1 MLGAHSPKVSKGF
14 VPIDAR
20 GWIRSFRTF
29 ESTIASGFE
38 VSSKGL
44 AYQPCSRRVRR
55 AKGMLSV
62 RRTPR
67 IRGIGFHGL
76 ELEGVR
82 KRIDIEAAG
91 YRVACP
97 AEAWI
102 PDTKPID
109 LIGCDAG
116 ALAITEELTR
126 IQWGD
131 LA

>member
-1 MLGAHSPKVSKGF
+1 
-14 VPIDAR
+14 
-20 GWIRSFRTF
+20 
-29 ESTIASGFE
+29 
-38 VSSKGL
+38 
-44 AYQPCSRRVRR
+44 
-55 AKGMLSV
+55 MLSV

-76 ELEGVR
+76 ELEGAR

-91 YRVACP
+91 YRVAYP